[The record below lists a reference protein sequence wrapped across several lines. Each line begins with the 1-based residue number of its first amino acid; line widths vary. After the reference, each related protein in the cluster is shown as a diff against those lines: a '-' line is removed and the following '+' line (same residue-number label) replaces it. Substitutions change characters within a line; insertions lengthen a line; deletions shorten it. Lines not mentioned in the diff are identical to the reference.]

1 MLSAYLRNPESVA
14 QQHILG
20 NYQANEVA
28 QSIERLASRINSDS
42 VNSVADAAT
51 FYAIKKLFIRIS
63 KIPPIKKALDKV
75 LDTLEPYEQQ
85 VIEKFNK
92 MLGEIVETNCKLRI
106 EFRKKVDSGEIYKDT
121 VVDRLIA
128 SARGHE
134 DNEATWAARR
144 CLLKRGIDI

>member
-1 MLSAYLRNPESVA
+1 MIMTEDLYVLMNGGDD
-14 QQHILG
+14 IIG
-20 NYQANEVA
+20 
-28 QSIERLASRINSDS
+28 QSIIYQSSHESRITDLR
-42 VNSVADAAT
+42 DA
-51 FYAIKKLFIRIS
+51 
-63 KIPPIKKALDKV
+63 
-75 LDTLEPYEQQ
+75 
-85 VIEKFNK
+85 EKFNK
-92 MLGEIVETNCKLRI
+92 MLGEIVETNYKLRI